1 MKQRTEEDELH
12 NICKSILKEIEKW
25 KKISQNGCNDP
36 AWPDGANMNLLRNH
50 IIYYKTK
57 LYDLCEEC
65 GFKLP
70 DEYYTPTPPEV
81 DNCYMAVTTQK
92 NRVKQLKDFGNNLKT
107 GGKLKYDDG
116 QMSLF

>member
-1 MKQRTEEDELH
+1 MKQRTAEEELQSICENILDE
-12 NICKSILKEIEKW
+12 IKRWKS
-25 KKISQNGCNDP
+25 ISQNGCNDP

-70 DEYYTPTPPEV
+70 DEYYLPIPPEV
-81 DNCYMAVTTQK
+81 NNCYMAGLKQK
-92 NRVKQLKDFGNNLKT
+92 GRVERLKKYGNKLKT
-107 GGKLKYDDG
+107 TETKYDDG